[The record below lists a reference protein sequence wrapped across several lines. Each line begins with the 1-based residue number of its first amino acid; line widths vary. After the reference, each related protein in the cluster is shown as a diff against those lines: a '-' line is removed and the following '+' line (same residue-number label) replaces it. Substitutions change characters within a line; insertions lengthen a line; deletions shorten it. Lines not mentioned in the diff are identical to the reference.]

1 MRRVNRLLPAAL
13 LILVSACTQ
22 PAIPEDHFYRLAPA
36 PADGQQSR
44 ALAGVIEVNRFIADG
59 LTGRRPIVYT
69 DSIDA
74 GEVRAYHYHFWS
86 EPPPIL
92 LQNRLVAYLRARL
105 PGATVVT
112 PDARVEPDFIISG
125 KIRRFEQVRGP
136 SGKIDV
142 ALEFAVKRSRDDRMI
157 FLKPYA
163 VRIGTSNATV
173 GEAVK
178 RISQGVNAIYA
189 KFLSEIP
196 SR

>member
-13 LILVSACTQ
+13 LILVSACPQ

-92 LQNRLVAYLRARL
+92 LQNRLVA
-105 PGATVVT
+105 
-112 PDARVEPDFIISG
+112 
-125 KIRRFEQVRGP
+125 
-136 SGKIDV
+136 
-142 ALEFAVKRSRDDRMI
+142 
-157 FLKPYA
+157 
-163 VRIGTSNATV
+163 
-173 GEAVK
+173 
-178 RISQGVNAIYA
+178 
-189 KFLSEIP
+189 
-196 SR
+196 